1 MNRPHVLVLP
11 IPAQGHVIPILEFSQ
26 CLAKHGFRVT
36 FVNTDY
42 DHKRIVESLE
52 GKNDLGEQIRLVS
65 IPDGMEPWE
74 DRNDFGKLFEKVLQ
88 VMPGKLEELIE
99 DINSREDEK
108 LDCFIADG
116 YMAWS
121 MEVAKKMNVRGALF
135 WPSSAASVALL
146 FHIPKLIDDGII
158 DSNGTPMSKQ
168 MFRIAPNMPEM
179 NSGDCFWTNIGDL
192 NTQKII
198 FDLLDRNMRAMIA
211 LNFQLCHSTYE
222 LEPEAFTVVPELLP
236 IGPLLASNRLGNSAG
251 YFWRKDSKLLAI
263 LDQVQFQELA
273 LGLELC
279 NRPFLWVVRPDITTD
294 ANDRYPEGFQERVA
308 ARGQMIGWAPQ
319 QKALNHP
326 SIACFLSHC
335 GWNSTLEGVS
345 NGIPFL
351 CWPYFAEQFLNEKYI
366 CDSWKVGLRFDKKES
381 GIITRE
387 EIKNR
392 VDQVLGDRDFKA
404 RALGLKEK
412 AMSSIREGGSSR
424 KAFQNFLE
432 WVKTNALAHN
442 SPLSTRS
449 HPQTSEVEEHLI
461 RLRTSLAASTSSLGH
476 ELNDLQD
483 SCDSVEK
490 ILQLQILNVCS
501 TAQNALLQIKEST
514 LGIRS
519 VLCKRGDEEN

>member
-1 MNRPHVLVLP
+1 MSRPHILVMP
-11 IPAQGHVIPILEFSQ
+11 APAQGHVIPLLEFSQ

-42 DHKRIVESLE
+42 YHKRVVESLQ
-52 GKNDLGEQIRLVS
+52 GKNYLEEQIRLVS

-121 MEVAKKMNVRGALF
+121 MEVAKKMNVRGAVF

-158 DSNGTPMSKQ
+158 DSNGMILCHLIPDFPPAGFNFDACQSSSFFLCYCNFVCLYSTSGTPMSKQ

-211 LNFQLCHSTYE
+211 INFQLCHSTYE
-222 LEPEAFTVVPELLP
+222 LESEAFTVVPELLP
-236 IGPLLASNRLGNSAG
+236 IGPLLAGNRLGNSAG
-251 YFWRKDSKLLAI
+251 HFWREDSSCLEWLDQQQPSSVIYAAFGSFTI

-279 NRPFLWVVRPDITTD
+279 NRPFLWVVRPDITTG

-308 ARGQMIGWAPQ
+308 ARGQMISWAPQ
-319 QKALNHP
+319 QKVLNHP

-335 GWNSTLEGVS
+335 GWNSTMEGVS

-351 CWPYFAEQFLNEKYI
+351 CWPYSADQFLNERYI
-366 CDSWKVGLRFDKKES
+366 CDFWKVGLKFDRDES

-387 EIKNR
+387 EIKNK
-392 VDQVLGDRDFKA
+392 VDQVLGHQDFKA
-404 RALGLKEK
+404 RALELKEK
-412 AMSSIREGGSSR
+412 AISSVREGGSSY
-424 KAFQNFLE
+424 KTFQNFLQ
-432 WVKTNALAHN
+432 WVKT
-442 SPLSTRS
+442 
-449 HPQTSEVEEHLI
+449 
-461 RLRTSLAASTSSLGH
+461 
-476 ELNDLQD
+476 
-483 SCDSVEK
+483 
-490 ILQLQILNVCS
+490 
-501 TAQNALLQIKEST
+501 
-514 LGIRS
+514 
-519 VLCKRGDEEN
+519 

>member
-1 MNRPHVLVLP
+1 MNRPHVLVMP
-11 IPAQGHVIPILEFSQ
+11 ASAQGHVIPLLEFSQ

-42 DHKRIVESLE
+42 DHKRVVESLE
-52 GKNDLGEQIRLVS
+52 GKNDLGEQIHLVS

-74 DRNDFGKLFEKVLQ
+74 DRNDLGKLTEKFLQ
-88 VMPGKLEELIE
+88 VMPGKLAELIE
-99 DINSREDEK
+99 EINSREDEK

-158 DSNGTPMSKQ
+158 DSHGTPMSKQ

-179 NSGDCFWTNIGDL
+179 NAGDCFWTDMGDL
-192 NTQKII
+192 TTERIL
-198 FDLLDRNMRAMIA
+198 FDLADKDLKAMRAVK
-211 LNFQLCHSTYE
+211 FQLCHSTYE
-222 LEPEAFTVVPELLP
+222 LEAGAFTVVPELLP
-236 IGPLLASNRLGNSAG
+236 IGPLLASNRLGNTAG
-251 YFWRKDSKLLAI
+251 HFWREDSSCLEWLDQQQPSSVIYAAFGSFTI

-308 ARGQMIGWAPQ
+308 ARGRMIGWATQ
-319 QKALNHP
+319 QKVLNHP

-335 GWNSTLEGVS
+335 GWNSTMEGVS

-351 CWPYFAEQFLNEKYI
+351 CWPYFAEQFLNERYI
-366 CDSWKVGLRFDKKES
+366 CDIWKVGLRFDKNES

-387 EIKNR
+387 EIKNK
-392 VDQVLGDRDFKA
+392 VDQVLGDQDFKA
-404 RALGLKEK
+404 RALELKEK
-412 AMSSIREGGSSR
+412 AMSSIREAER
-424 KAFQNFLE
+424 KHE
-432 WVKTNALAHN
+432 V
-442 SPLSTRS
+442 LSDD
-449 HPQTSEVEEHLI
+449 EGILV
-461 RLRTSLAASTSSLGH
+461 
-476 ELNDLQD
+476 
-483 SCDSVEK
+483 SVEDQKVNEDMPEAHDAAMK
-490 ILQLQILNVCS
+490 IERAEGAYRPTQGCEKSHQ
-501 TAQNALLQIKEST
+501 A
-514 LGIRS
+514 
-519 VLCKRGDEEN
+519 